1 MDYRLQILLGRITR
15 IHGNEGSASV
25 KLEKDFIDNIP
36 DMESVF
42 LEIEGKPVPFFI
54 SGYDYTGGITL
65 RLKFLGYETYEKL
78 TELNGCSVFLSY
90 VPENFSRSDRN
101 FDLTGYRILTPQNV
115 ILGSVT
121 QLIENPGQL
130 LLSVKT
136 EEGRV
141 ILVPFHEDLIVKYDR
156 KKKLIIMDLPEGLQE
171 INR

>member
-1 MDYRLQILLGRITR
+1 
-15 IHGNEGSASV
+15 
-25 KLEKDFIDNIP
+25 
-36 DMESVF
+36 
-42 LEIEGKPVPFFI
+42 
-54 SGYDYTGGITL
+54 
-65 RLKFLGYETYEKL
+65 
-78 TELNGCSVFLSY
+78 
-90 VPENFSRSDRN
+90 
-101 FDLTGYRILTPQNV
+101 LTGYRILTPQNV